1 MRTLKALLQP
11 LSETRKQE
19 VLSELDLSSS
29 PGFDYFL
36 LVTLS
41 CIIATLGLITDS
53 VAVIIGAMLVAPLM
67 SPIIGLSLASI
78 AGEQRIF
85 RKALL
90 ALGEGVL
97 LAVALS
103 AAVSWLAQA
112 LPFGSLIELPR
123 EVLLRTRPS
132 PFDLIIALAGGAAAT
147 YALAQPR
154 LSAALPGVA
163 IATALMPPLC
173 VVGIGFTLQQPDIY
187 LGAVLLF
194 LTNLTAISFASILVF
209 ASLGFRPA
217 KANQR
222 WHRIPRSMIIS
233 AILVLIVTIPLVL
246 VTTEVVQRSQLQQ
259 KVRDAVQME
268 IVKLPNTRLVD
279 LTMDTTDSVLQ
290 VDVTVRTLYQ
300 PTYQQVVALQ
310 EAVASYLQQPVA
322 LQLIVIPTT
331 LLDPLVPPTFTPTIT
346 LGPSP
351 TATFLPTPTRTARLT
366 QTPTAKPTET
376 PTPTVT
382 STQTLTPTPTP
393 VLAYIANT
401 GGKGVYLRQEPAGK
415 IVGGLPEGSP
425 VLILYHRE
433 TVGNLEWV
441 EVQDLLGRT
450 GWIPI
455 TFLIIKP

>member
-11 LSETRKQE
+11 LAETRKQE

-90 ALGEGVL
+90 ALAEGVL

-173 VVGIGFTLQQPDIY
+173 VVGIGLTLQQPDIY
-187 LGAVLLF
+187 LGAMLLF

-259 KVRDAVQME
+259 KVRDAIQME

-290 VDVTVRTLYQ
+290 VDVTVRALYQ

-322 LQLIVIPTT
+322 LQLIVVPTT

-346 LGPSP
+346 SGPSP
-351 TATFLPTPTRTARLT
+351 TTTF
-366 QTPTAKPTET
+366 TPTATNTARPTLTPTATSTET
-376 PTPTVT
+376 PTPTIT

-415 IVGGLPEGSP
+415 IVGGLPEGIP

-433 TVGNLEWV
+433 TVGSLEWV

>member
-1 MRTLKALLQP
+1 LRTLKALLQP
-11 LSETRKQE
+11 LSVTRKQE

-36 LVTLS
+36 LVILS

-67 SPIIGLSLASI
+67 SPIIGLSLASV

-97 LAVALS
+97 LAVVLS
-103 AAVSWLAQA
+103 AGVSWLAQA
-112 LPFGSLIELPR
+112 LPFGALLELPK
-123 EVLLRTRPS
+123 EVFLRTRPT
-132 PFDLIIALAGGAAAT
+132 PFDLMIALAGGAAAT

-173 VVGIGFTLQQPDIY
+173 VAGIGISLQQSDVYI
-187 LGAVLLF
+187 GALLLF
-194 LTNLTAISFASILVF
+194 LTNLAAISFASILVF
-209 ASLGFRPA
+209 AFLGFRPA

-246 VTTEVVQRSQLQQ
+246 VTLQIVQRSQVKQV
-259 KVRDAVQME
+259 VRDAVQME
-268 IVKLPNTRLVD
+268 IAKLPNTRLVD
-279 LTMDTTDSVLQ
+279 LAIDTSNSVIQ
-290 VDVTVRTLYQ
+290 VNATVRALYQ

-310 EAVASYLQQPVA
+310 EAVAAHLQQPVA
-322 LQLIVIPTT
+322 LQLIVVPTT
-331 LLDPLVPPTFTPTIT
+331 LLDPLVPPTLTPTIT

-351 TATFLPTPTRTARLT
+351 TPTCTPTPTRTSTPT
-366 QTPTAKPTET
+366 QTSTATPTDT

-401 GGKGVYLRQEPAGK
+401 GGKGIYLRQEPAGK
-415 IVGGLPEGSP
+415 IIGGLPEGIP
-425 VLILYHRE
+425 VLILYQRE
-433 TVGNLEWV
+433 TVGSLEWI
-441 EVQDLLGRT
+441 EVQDLLGRS
-450 GWIPI
+450 GWIPVN
-455 TFLIIKP
+455 FLIIKP

>member
-1 MRTLKALLQP
+1 MNLKALFDPLQ
-11 LSETRKQE
+11 EIRKQE
-19 VLSELDLSSS
+19 VLSELDHASS

-78 AGEQRIF
+78 TGEQRIF

-90 ALGEGVL
+90 ALGVGVL

-103 AAVSWLAQA
+103 ALVSWLAQA
-112 LPFGSLIELPR
+112 LPFGFLIELPR
-123 EVLLRTRPS
+123 EVLQRTHPS
-132 PFDLIIALAGGAAAT
+132 PFDLMIALAGGAAAT

-173 VVGIGFTLQQPDIY
+173 VAGIGISLQQSDVYI
-187 LGAVLLF
+187 GALLLF
-194 LTNLTAISFASILVF
+194 LTNLAAISFASILVF
-209 ASLGFRPA
+209 AFLGFHPA

-246 VTTEVVQRSQLQQ
+246 VTMQVVQRSQLQQ
-259 KVRDAVQME
+259 EVRDAVQKE
-268 IVKLPNTRLVD
+268 ITKLPNTRLVD
-279 LTMDTTDSVLQ
+279 LAIDTSDSVIQ
-290 VDVTVRTLYQ
+290 VDATVRALYQ

-310 EAVASYLQQPVA
+310 EAVAAYLQQPLA
-322 LQLIVIPTT
+322 LQLIVVPTT

-351 TATFLPTPTRTARLT
+351 TTTF
-366 QTPTAKPTET
+366 TPTATNTARPTLTPTATSTET
-376 PTPTVT
+376 LPPTVT
-382 STQTLTPTPTP
+382 PTQTIIPTPTP
-393 VLAYIANT
+393 VLAYIAYT
-401 GGKGVYLRQEPAGK
+401 GGKGIYLRQEPAGK
-415 IVGGLPEGSP
+415 IIGGLPEGTP
-425 VLILYHRE
+425 VLILYQRE
-433 TVGNLEWV
+433 TVGSLEWV

-450 GWIPI
+450 GWIPV